1 MKASVRQLQANIEA
15 LETKLEVEVAE
26 TDDPQERAN
35 WNRIRVI
42 IPDKAVVEVLL
53 EYLLQ
58 EVRLFISLADIS
70 ATGYGSVETLSLY
83 GRPPLRAKA
92 YPPRSLA
99 YSACRS
105 PSHASF

>member
-15 LETKLEVEVAE
+15 LDTKLEVKVAE
-26 TDDPQERAN
+26 TEDPQERAN

-58 EVRLFISLADIS
+58 EVRFFMSLADIS
-70 ATGYGSVETLSLY
+70 AIGYGNVGILLPY

-92 YPPRSLA
+92 YPPR
-99 YSACRS
+99 
-105 PSHASF
+105 